1 MPFVTRKQLSNIV
14 KNAKGFYGVQFRK
27 RSDGQVRMMNCLNG
41 VKKHLTGAGA
51 KYSAEEN
58 NLIVTYSRDS
68 NGYRSIPVE
77 GLIAATVDGE
87 TYVAKD

>member
-1 MPFVTRKQLSNIV
+1 MPFVSRKRLQEIV

-27 RSDGQVRMMNCLNG
+27 RSDGKVRMMNCLNG
-41 VKKHLTGAGA
+41 VKKHLTGVGA

-77 GLIAATVDGE
+77 GLMAATVDGE
-87 TYVAKD
+87 TYVVRE